1 MRVLAIDQS
10 FTNCAYSIWEC
21 DKLYDFGVIS
31 SDKEQPIHLR
41 IKFIIKELRQIIQ
54 EEQINFVVLEGLR
67 MGGIPS
73 VSARSLAALFY
84 CIELLCEDEGI
95 SFENIP
101 PKSVK
106 KVWTGSG
113 NASKKD
119 MEEATPDYLLNK
131 IMLSKYKTISGGRRD
146 LVDSFAI
153 YKSYCELIRD
163 KI

>member
-10 FTNCAYSIWEC
+10 FTNCAYSIWEYG
-21 DKLYDFGVIS
+21 KLYDFGVIS

-54 EEQINFVVLEGLR
+54 EEQINFVVLEGLS

-113 NASKKD
+113 NASKKK
-119 MEEATPDYLLNK
+119 LLHPHIKVLCNK
-131 IMLSKYKTISGGRRD
+131 IMRLNFWQILKEYHPCLNPQEQQS
-146 LVDSFAI
+146 
-153 YKSYCELIRD
+153 
-163 KI
+163 